1 MPAVPSPENASAD
14 DARTLTSAANA
25 VAPPS
30 DRTIDLSAGEPP
42 RVAQPLTLRGL
53 VLYFL
58 GLGTWGF
65 GGPVVLVERMRR
77 DLQEARGWFTVA
89 EYKEAIALAQLAPGP
104 LAAQVAI
111 YLGWL
116 RAGLLGATAVGVAFI
131 APSFVMVL
139 ALSAIYVRF
148 GGLSWMQGAFY
159 GVGAA
164 VIAIIGFSAWKLTR
178 KTVGKDALL
187 WGVVAVNAVAT
198 AVTEREILSLI
209 VASGLL
215 VLAVRG
221 WPRRGS
227 TAVLVVLPSW
237 LLTGLHGTAEP
248 GLLATIGWYFAKAG
262 ALVFG
267 SGLAIVPFLHGGTV
281 VDMHWLTERQF
292 LDAVAVSMITPGPV
306 VITVAFIGYLVAGPL
321 GAIAAAIGVFLPA
334 YLMVVLVAGWFQRVA
349 QNRSLRAAV
358 DGVTAAATGAIA
370 GAVIVLGRRAIVDGP
385 TLCMFAAALAVV
397 LWVRKVPEPILL
409 LAAGL
414 AGVLLHGAV

>member
-1 MPAVPSPENASAD
+1 VSLHA
-14 DARTLTSAANA
+14 
-25 VAPPS
+25 
-30 DRTIDLSAGEPP
+30 
-42 RVAQPLTLRGL
+42 L
-53 VLYFL
+53 VFYFL

-77 DLQEARGWFTVA
+77 DLQEARGWFTRE
-89 EYKEAIALAQLAPGP
+89 EYSEAIALAQLAPGP

-116 RAGLLGATAVGVAFI
+116 RGGFVGATAVGIAFI
-131 APSFVMVL
+131 APSFLMVMVL
-139 ALSAIYVRF
+139 SATYVRF
-148 GGLSWMQGAFY
+148 GGIAWMQGAFY

-164 VIAIIGFSAWKLTR
+164 VIAIIGFSAWRLVR
-178 KTVGKDALL
+178 KTVGKDWLL
-187 WGVVAVNAVAT
+187 WGVVGANAVVT
-198 AVTEREILSLI
+198 ALTERELISVI

-215 VLAVRG
+215 VLIVRG
-221 WPRRGS
+221 RRRTSAGAT
-227 TAVLVVLPSW
+227 TAAALFVIPPS
-237 LLTGLHGTAEP
+237 LLTGLHGAAEP
-248 GLLATIGWYFAKAG
+248 GLLTTIGLYFAKAG

-321 GAIAAAIGVFLPA
+321 GAIAAAVGVFLPA

-349 QNRSLRAAV
+349 QNRALRAAV

-370 GAVIVLGRRAIVDGP
+370 GAVIVLGRRAIVDAP
-385 TLCMFAAALAVV
+385 TLLMFAAALGAV
-397 LWVRKVPEPILL
+397 LWTRKVPEPVLL

-414 AGVLLHGAV
+414 VGILLHQST